1 MNDNRLFIL
10 VASTFLCKMDTK
22 DVRSTCAPILKHFM
36 VKMFVALLA
45 FTLIASSRTTEGNP
59 CSSRVD
65 QQSKMFGFLG
75 FNRVS
80 NFDWSNDD
88 RLPADVKSGISKD
101 NC

>member
-1 MNDNRLFIL
+1 
-10 VASTFLCKMDTK
+10 MDTK
-22 DVRSTCAPILKHFM
+22 DFRSTEYAAILKHFI
-36 VKMFVALLA
+36 VKMFEALLA

-59 CSSRVD
+59 CSSRVN

>member
-1 MNDNRLFIL
+1 ML
-10 VASTFLCKMDTK
+10 VASTFLCKIDTK

-36 VKMFVALLA
+36 VKMFEALLA

-65 QQSKMFGFLG
+65 QQNFGLLS